1 MEKKLSDAQ
10 KINREIDK
18 IMGEGFDNPLDRALI
33 KDYYG
38 REVTNTGKVRTY
50 KEAVDYISKSKKYGS
65 RVGEY
70 TEDIY
75 NQQIESLKQTA
86 GKSVT
91 YEGYKSEKR
100 ESYIKNL
107 TYYIDE
113 GYIDVSKF
121 RIHQISTIELANTFK
136 WAYAMAYNK
145 ITKKLDSEAFY
156 TYIEER
162 LENI

>member
-1 MEKKLSDAQ
+1 MARKLPDSV
-10 KINREIDK
+10 KINRQIDK
-18 IMGEGFDNPLDRALI
+18 IVADGFDNPLNRAII

-38 REVTNTGKVRTY
+38 REITKSGKVRTY
-50 KEAVDYISKSKKYGS
+50 QEVIDYISKSNKYGS

-70 TEDIY
+70 TEEVY

-86 GKSVT
+86 GKSIT
-91 YEGYKSEKR
+91 YKGYKSEKR
-100 ESYIKNL
+100 SSYIRNL
-107 TYYIDE
+107 NYYIDE
-113 GYIDVSKF
+113 GYIDVTKF

-145 ITKKLDSEAFY
+145 ITKKLDSESFY

-162 LENI
+162 LQKR